1 MNKLEILTKIN
12 DYSFD
17 GNNDGI
23 IELLNNLF
31 DTGEY
36 KQYLNLVFNAISITQ
51 MYGFLSYLTEEEQFY
66 FLQCDLIRSESYR
79 GKMMKYYNSGQLSL
93 LFDLEKN
100 KKIFLSAPTS
110 FGKTSI
116 IIEYILFNFKIFGD
130 FSIN

>member
-51 MYGFLSYLTEEEQFY
+51 MYGFLSYLTEEEQF
-66 FLQCDLIRSESYR
+66 
-79 GKMMKYYNSGQLSL
+79 
-93 LFDLEKN
+93 LF
-100 KKIFLSAPTS
+100 FTM
-110 FGKTSI
+110 
-116 IIEYILFNFKIFGD
+116 
-130 FSIN
+130 